1 MTAPNECP
9 IPANQLCPHTGTLA
23 QLQTNIGGMLECLKD
38 LRDDMKDV
46 KKSVST
52 ITILEQ
58 GQNFHKEALE
68 RAFRKIE
75 SIDEAV
81 ENHEKTL
88 QQFEGMKKLAI
99 VLWTVLASGLGVVL
113 MKVFQL

>member
-1 MTAPNECP
+1 MSTPHDCP
-9 IPANQLCPHTGTLA
+9 LPSNQICPHTGTLA

-38 LRDDMKDV
+38 LRDDIRDV
-46 KKSVST
+46 KKTTSV
-52 ITILEQ
+52 IPLIEQ

-68 RAFRKIE
+68 GVFKR
-75 SIDEAV
+75 IDGIHATV
-81 ENHEKTL
+81 EDHEKTL

-113 MKVFQL
+113 MKVFSL